1 MARWRWVWR
10 RPDLASPR
18 PRTPHPSCAHPGITN
33 QARQSANAF
42 YSSGLNLNAKF
53 LWNRAG
59 SGGAGNGEAR
69 YTAFSMDWRTAASP
83 LHCVTRA
90 LVTTP
95 PGTWV
100 TSTRQSTPTLAEGGL
115 IHAPWIRLRRLAT

>member
-1 MARWRWVWR
+1 MTDRGGV
-10 RPDLASPR
+10 PR
-18 PRTPHPSCAHPGITN
+18 E
-33 QARQSANAF
+33 AF

-53 LWNRAG
+53 LWKSAG
-59 SGGAGNGEAR
+59 SGGSGNGEAR

-115 IHAPWIRLRRLAT
+115 IHAPWMRLRRLAT